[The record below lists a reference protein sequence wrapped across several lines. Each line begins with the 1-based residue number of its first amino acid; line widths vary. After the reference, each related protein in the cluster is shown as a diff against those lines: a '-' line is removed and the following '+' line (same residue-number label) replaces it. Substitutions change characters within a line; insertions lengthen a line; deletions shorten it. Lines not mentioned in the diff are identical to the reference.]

1 MHDTPPAIGVQ
12 LLTPP
17 RDSPADPLSDLHIQS
32 RRANLHGIA
41 PANGVQ
47 LMTYSRDRQRA
58 NKDERNSVLHLGV
71 GMQRKQRSMDPG
83 PDSHWGKT
91 RSSRTTSC
99 CSSSPVAALMLFKGL
114 GFGPTRGG
122 GQWKANGR
130 PMDGEWEASRICD
143 FCLATRRKK
152 SARRRRI
159 AHTPWPVARVRT
171 CTSMTFGIAK
181 VSQKKKENETLQAM
195 SENETDPDVQIIKLL
210 SDKLSEVLL
219 RSTKIAERRTSRHYG
234 LVVGHADLFSMHINL
249 QGYLQS
255 KPKACP
261 TSP

>member
-1 MHDTPPAIGVQ
+1 MQCATRYMHDQEHAGGQRVTSLQPPPQ
-12 LLTPP
+12 MQFPP
-17 RDSPADPLSDLHIQS
+17 RAFEPATHCITL
-32 RRANLHGIA
+32 
-41 PANGVQ
+41 
-47 LMTYSRDRQRA
+47 RQ
-58 NKDERNSVLHLGV
+58 
-71 GMQRKQRSMDPG
+71 
-83 PDSHWGKT
+83 GKT

-195 SENETDPDVQIIKLL
+195 SENDTDPDVQIIKLL
-210 SDKLSEVLL
+210 SDKFSEVLL
-219 RSTKIAERRTSRHYG
+219 S
-234 LVVGHADLFSMHINL
+234 SMKNCRASH
-249 QGYLQS
+249 
-255 KPKACP
+255 
-261 TSP
+261 